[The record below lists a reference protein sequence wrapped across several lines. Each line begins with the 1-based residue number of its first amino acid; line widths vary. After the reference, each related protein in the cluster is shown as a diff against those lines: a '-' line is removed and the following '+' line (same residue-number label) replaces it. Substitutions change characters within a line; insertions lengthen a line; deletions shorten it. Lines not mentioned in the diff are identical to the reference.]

1 MGGGNIALRKGQA
14 GRKMAQPKHGLAKWC
29 PGDVSS
35 FATYW
40 SGICT
45 LQVWGLGKVISL
57 NDEQS
62 RELQGDTALPT
73 NQVWPPGSVREGE
86 KILSKPVE
94 WPLLPLPLKKKK
106 EKVFILYWSTAI
118 NNVVIVSGGQGR
130 NSAILT
136 HVSFLPT
143 ISS

>member
-1 MGGGNIALRKGQA
+1 M
-14 GRKMAQPKHGLAKWC
+14 
-29 PGDVSS
+29 
-35 FATYW
+35 
-40 SGICT
+40 
-45 LQVWGLGKVISL
+45 ISL